1 MKRVLIVVDDTKTSK
16 SVLSTFQNSVWNP
29 EGVVLLH
36 VERLQGRSVMI
47 DMLGE
52 AELSTLK
59 ESLKGTDYKEML
71 DMKAE
76 KILSYYRREL
86 ENKGSF
92 GVTTVIRAGHP
103 AEEILKV
110 ADEEN
115 IDMILLGSHGLTGL
129 NRLFIGSIAEDV
141 EKRAKVPVIVAKKPN
156 MCEERYSWRDAYAA
170 VTVTTL
176 IVFGLFLLGVIL

>member
-16 SVLSTFQNSVWNP
+16 SVLSTFHNSVWNP
-29 EGVVLLH
+29 ESVVLLH

-71 DMKAE
+71 DIKAE
-76 KILSYYRREL
+76 KILSYYKREL
-86 ENKGSF
+86 ENRGSF
-92 GVTTVIRAGHP
+92 SVKTIIRAGHP

-115 IDMILLGSHGLTGL
+115 VDIILLGSHGLTGL
-129 NRLFIGSIAEDV
+129 NRLFIGSTAEDV
-141 EKRAKVPVIVAKKPN
+141 EKRAKVPVLVAKRPN
-156 MCEERYSWRDAYAA
+156 ICEERYSWKDAFAA

-176 IVFGLFLLGVIL
+176 IVLGLFLLGVIL

>member
-71 DMKAE
+71 DIKAE
-76 KILSYYRREL
+76 KILSYYKREL
-86 ENKGSF
+86 ENQGSF
-92 GVTTVIRAGHP
+92 SVTTLIRAGHP
-103 AEEILKV
+103 AEEVLKV

-141 EKRAKVPVIVAKKPN
+141 EKKAKVPVIVAKKPN

>member
-29 EGVVLLH
+29 ESVVLLH

-59 ESLKGTDYKEML
+59 ESLNGTDYKEML
-71 DMKAE
+71 DIKAE
-76 KILSYYRREL
+76 KILSYYKRAL
-86 ENKGSF
+86 ENKGVLS
-92 GVTTVIRAGHP
+92 VKTLIRAGHSV
-103 AEEILKV
+103 EEILKV

-115 IDMILLGSHGLTGL
+115 VDMILLGSHGLKGL

-141 EKRAKVPVIVAKKPN
+141 EKRAKVPVLVAKRPN
-156 MCEERYSWRDAYAA
+156 MCEEKYSWRDAYAA

-176 IVFGLFLLGVIL
+176 IVLGLFIFGVIL